1 MVLFLFSKKCVMPG
15 VFLFF
20 VFYKKWANPA
30 SFSFYFKL
38 FKHTLQF
45 FTTNKYVRK
54 CSSSIWCQDS
64 NSRPLKHE
72 SPPIT
77 TRPGLIFI
85 EFLCFDGF
93 NNLIGCSKYLDNQNA
108 PNQRD
113 TSFRNFPYN
122 IRHWSWCLEQ
132 IKHSIVALPWN
143 CSAWLIQTCHVTGDI
158 QSQSTF
164 S

>member
-1 MVLFLFSKKCVMPG
+1 MPG

-77 TRPGLIFI
+77 TSPGLPPQNGFFIFFAKTNSESPAVKTHTSSLSKSEI
-85 EFLCFDGF
+85 LPCYSINRWQFINRFFTCGHISGIFFIHSFLFK
-93 NNLIGCSKYLDNQNA
+93 NWTQ
-108 PNQRD
+108 
-113 TSFRNFPYN
+113 
-122 IRHWSWCLEQ
+122 
-132 IKHSIVALPWN
+132 
-143 CSAWLIQTCHVTGDI
+143 WLI
-158 QSQSTF
+158 
-164 S
+164 